1 VLRFRSSQ
9 TRPRHNDA
17 NFGIGTLGLSDEPR
31 SPVGQ
36 YAFGV
41 LRNPADDLASG
52 RDIVNEPGILP
63 HRQDGFLDVA
73 ALARRLQ
80 YGLRFGLALTQCPFP
95 SRPSLDDPVA
105 PRA

>member
-9 TRPRHNDA
+9 TRLRYNDA

-31 SPVGQ
+31 NPVGQ
-36 YAFGV
+36 YAFGIFGD
-41 LRNPADDLASG
+41 PADDLASG

-73 ALARRLQ
+73 TLARRLQ
-80 YGLRFGLALTQCPFP
+80 CRLCFRPAWTQCPSRP
-95 SRPSLDDPVA
+95 RPSLDEPVA